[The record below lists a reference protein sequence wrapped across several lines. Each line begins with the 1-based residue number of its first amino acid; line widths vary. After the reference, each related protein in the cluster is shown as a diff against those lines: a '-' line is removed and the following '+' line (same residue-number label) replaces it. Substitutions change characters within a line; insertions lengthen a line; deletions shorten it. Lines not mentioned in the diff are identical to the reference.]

1 MPKVLAPGVKPLIF
15 AFSKEG
21 LGPSAILCK
30 LNDNGYH
37 VSVKTIY
44 KTLNCIGQKRR
55 IEANGGKVERR
66 KNMMRSRTK
75 QLVKLV
81 AKEVMKKNPPL
92 QRMIAKKLDTSLAN
106 VNRIIHED
114 LDMVIR

>member
-1 MPKVLAPGVKPLIF
+1 MPKVLAPGVEPLIF

-21 LGPSAILCK
+21 LGPSAMLGK

-44 KTLNCIGQKRR
+44 RTLNCIGQKRR
-55 IEANGGKVERR
+55 IEAKVERR
-66 KNMMRSRTK
+66 KNMRRSRTK